1 MSERGRFEAQIA
13 LEYATSMARP
23 RLVGTAEHDQVA
35 DELVA
40 RLEQWGY
47 HVERQPFEFS
57 TALNALLA
65 LALFLNVACLTV
77 MAATHRPVVAAITLI
92 MWVLTGLIGRSIS
105 SFAVASAQPS
115 WRERLAYRL
124 GKRYVAMNL
133 VAELPRPHP
142 PAPSPE
148 IARSVR
154 ISGEEERP
162 LRTLYLVAHYDSKS
176 QRWPL
181 VLRIVLFTLLI
192 PGTLFA
198 IGAALLSYTSALIDV
213 LGFSA
218 AVASALLVML
228 GTGNASPGA
237 IDNASGAGIVL
248 HLAECLAARSDWRE
262 RLRVVVLLPSAEEV
276 GLMGTTAYVK
286 RHAAQLQHDK
296 AIILNFDGVGVDG
309 ELQWVGAISSELA
322 HHIQSA
328 AREEA
333 VPIKRFRFIGAL
345 FDHIPFA
352 QQGLDAV
359 SLIAVGRAS
368 RSIHTA
374 HDTIER
380 LNVRGFDQAGRVA
393 LRVIGQ
399 LVDR

>member
-1 MSERGRFEAQIA
+1 MSEQGQFDATVA
-13 LEYATSMARP
+13 LGYAALMARS
-23 RLVGTAEHDQVA
+23 RLVGTPEHDVVA

-47 HVERQPFEFS
+47 QVERQPFGFS

-65 LALFLNVACLTV
+65 LTLFINCVCLMVMVVLRPSLPGVTTVGALVILTV
-77 MAATHRPVVAAITLI
+77 LVLAAVV
-92 MWVLTGLIGRSIS
+92 GRSVS
-105 SFAVASAQPS
+105 SFAVASAHPS
-115 WRERLAYRL
+115 RRERITYRL
-124 GKRYVAMNL
+124 GKRYAASNL
-133 VAELPRPHP
+133 VAILPQDDRP
-142 PAPSPE
+142 
-148 IARSVR
+148 R
-154 ISGEEERP
+154 
-162 LRTLYLVAHYDSKS
+162 RTLYLVAHYDSKS

-181 VLRIVLFTLLI
+181 VIRIALFTLLI
-192 PGTLFA
+192 PGTLCA
-198 IGAALLSYTSALIDV
+198 IGAAVLNQASAVSDV
-213 LGFSA
+213 LGLSA

-237 IDNASGAGIVL
+237 IDNASGVGAVL

-286 RHAAQLQHDK
+286 RHAAQLQPDK

-309 ELQWVGAISSELA
+309 ELQWVGAASSELA

-352 QQGLDAV
+352 QCGLDAV
-359 SLIAVGRAS
+359 SLITVGRAS
-368 RSIHTA
+368 RSIHTRR
-374 HDTIER
+374 DTIEQ
-380 LNVRGFDQAGRVA
+380 LHVRGFAQAGCVA